1 MNLDFFNNLSKK
13 INDSIS
19 DFTKD
24 LNNFLE
30 NNNLSFK
37 DGDCFTVDRFEND
50 FAILE
55 NRKTGSLI
63 NVSINK
69 LPSNINE
76 GDILSFKNGN
86 FVLDKD
92 ETIKLRNN
100 IKSRF
105 NKLKK
110 KWLKRDFIPSF

>member
-30 NNNLSFK
+30 NNCFK

-50 FAILE
+50 FVVLEDRQTRKLFNIAIDQ
-55 NRKTGSLI
+55 
-63 NVSINK
+63 
-69 LPSNINE
+69 LPSNLKE
-76 GDILSFKNGN
+76 GDILSYKNGQFLLN
-86 FVLDKD
+86 KN
-92 ETIKLRNN
+92 ETNKLQND
-100 IKSRF
+100 IQSRF
-105 NKLKK
+105 NNLKK
-110 KWLKRDFIPSF
+110 K

>member
-30 NNNLSFK
+30 NNSFK
-37 DGDCFTVDRFEND
+37 DGDCFTVDRFENN
-50 FAILE
+50 FVVLE
-55 NRKTGSLI
+55 DRQTENLI

-69 LPSNINE
+69 LPSNIKE
-76 GDILSFKNGN
+76 GDLLSFQNGN
-86 FVLDKD
+86 FILDK
-92 ETIKLRNN
+92 EQTNKLQND
-100 IKSRF
+100 IQSRF

-110 KWLKRDFIPSF
+110 NN

>member
-1 MNLDFFNNLSKK
+1 MNLDFFNNLNKK

-50 FAILE
+50 FVVLE
-55 NRKTGSLI
+55 NRKTRKLVNI
-63 NVSINK
+63 AINK
-69 LPSNINE
+69 LPSNLKE
-76 GDILSFKNGN
+76 GDILSYKNGH
-86 FVLDKD
+86 FLLDNNK
-92 ETIKLRNN
+92 TNKLQND
-100 IKSRF
+100 IQSRF
-105 NKLKK
+105 NNLKK
-110 KWLKRDFIPSF
+110 K

>member
-55 NRKTGSLI
+55 NRNTRKLVNI
-63 NVSINK
+63 SINK
-69 LPSNINE
+69 LPSNLKE
-76 GDILSFKNGN
+76 GDILSFKNGT

-92 ETIKLRNN
+92 KTNN
-100 IKSRF
+100 LQNDIQSKF
-105 NKLKK
+105 DNLKK
-110 KWLKRDFIPSF
+110 K